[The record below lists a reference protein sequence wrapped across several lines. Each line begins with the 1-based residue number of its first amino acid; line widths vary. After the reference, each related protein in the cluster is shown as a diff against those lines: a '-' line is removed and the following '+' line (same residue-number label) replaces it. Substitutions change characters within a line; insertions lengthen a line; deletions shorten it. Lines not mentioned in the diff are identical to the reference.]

1 MSDARD
7 ASPTR
12 GDSQKAGQDALSISP
27 DDRFE
32 AIRSRI
38 RTAQSALLEA
48 SVLLAGAYDSE
59 EWRMLGFASFT
70 AYAAELEIP
79 QSAASKMVR
88 IGRTFSENG
97 RPMWRSLPAHHQ
109 AELSI
114 ERL

>member
-1 MSDARD
+1 
-7 ASPTR
+7 
-12 GDSQKAGQDALSISP
+12 
-27 DDRFE
+27 
-32 AIRSRI
+32 
-38 RTAQSALLEA
+38 
-48 SVLLAGAYDSE
+48 
-59 EWRMLGFASFT
+59 MLGFASFT

-88 IGRTFSENG
+88 FGRTFSENG